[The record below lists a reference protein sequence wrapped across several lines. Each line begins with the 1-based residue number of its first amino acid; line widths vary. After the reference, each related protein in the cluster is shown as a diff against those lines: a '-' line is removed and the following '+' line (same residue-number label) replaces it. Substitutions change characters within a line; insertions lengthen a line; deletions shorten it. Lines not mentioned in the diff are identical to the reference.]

1 MPEVFTDTLLRR
13 LYANDASMYEELPEG
28 VCFPQSADDLIG
40 LVRQAAL
47 SGSSITARAAGTSLA
62 GQTTGGGII
71 ADTSRHMNRIR
82 AIDPDR
88 REAVVEPGVIRDT
101 LNRKAAA
108 FGLKYGPD
116 TSTTNRCMF
125 GGMIGNNSAGLYSL
139 KYGSAREHIIRI
151 EAVLDDGSPVIFGP
165 LSDEELEAKTRL
177 ETREGEIYRQML
189 ALLKTHKQAIL
200 EHYPHPEVVRRNT
213 GYALDRLCEM
223 SPLSP
228 GGRAFNLA
236 ELLCGSEGTLALMH
250 AATVRL
256 VPAEPFR
263 VLLIPHFA
271 TLAEAMHATV
281 EAVSHR
287 PAAVELIDD
296 IIIGA
301 TEGNLE
307 QQRNRFFL
315 EGKPKCLLII
325 EFEGYDPSV
334 LLKQSNTCAQAMQ
347 QAGYGYAFPVIA
359 EPDKMRRV
367 WDLRKAGLGLLMGLS
382 ADARTPTFT
391 EDTAVRVQDLP
402 DYVADFEAMMQRYGT
417 SCVYYAHASV
427 GELHLRPAIDITRP
441 EGVEKM
447 KRMAEEVAGL
457 VRKYRGSLSGE
468 HGDGRARAPYIR
480 TVLGDEMVGLL
491 EQVKRIWDPHNRFNP
506 GKVVNP
512 KPIDTQLRYSPEQKM
527 PEADTVFQWR
537 KEGGF
542 GQALQL
548 CNGAGVCRKRAE
560 SGGTMCPSY
569 MATLDEKDS
578 TRGRANVFRQL
589 FQAKGT
595 GAFSSEEIREAL
607 RYCLSCKACKS
618 ECPANVDMA
627 RMKAEF
633 MQGWHDQNGSSFAQ
647 RFWANPF
654 PWLELGARFP
664 QLSNAIAASNPGHFV
679 MERLIG
685 LHPERQLP
693 RFAEVS
699 FTGWLKENFSRFR
712 HAGKRPASPKPPV
725 LLLVDPFTDLHE
737 PEQAIA
743 ALEVLYAAGA
753 EVLPPVVASCGRTQ
767 ISSGF
772 PREAVKVIQTLLP
785 RLGAALA
792 RGAVIAGLEPSELLT
807 LRDEL
812 PDLIPSGD
820 THAQTAAA
828 LQEHALLFEEY
839 IARYVTPEEGRRL
852 FRSRQEPVLVHG
864 HCYVKALTGTAEL
877 MQSLQLAGYDPEETD
892 SGCCGMAGSFGYKAE
907 TWDLSQQIGAQRLF
921 PAVRAQR
928 KDSLICA
935 HGFSCRHQIADGT
948 GRESLHPA
956 RLLRTALR

>member
-1 MPEVFTDTLLRR
+1 MPEIFTDSLLRR
-13 LYANDASMYEELPEG
+13 LYANDASMYEALPEG
-28 VCFPQSADDLIG
+28 VCFPKSADDLSA
-40 LVRQAAL
+40 LVREAAAR
-47 SGSSITARAAGTSLA
+47 GCSITARAAGTSLA
-62 GQTTGGGII
+62 GQTTGSGII
-71 ADTSRHMNRIR
+71 ADTSRFMNRILG
-82 AIDPDR
+82 IDPAR
-88 REAVVEPGVIRDT
+88 REAVVEPGVIRDS
-101 LNRKAAA
+101 LNREAAA

-139 KYGSAREHIIRI
+139 KYGSVREHIVEID
-151 EAVLDDGSPVIFGP
+151 AVIDDGSRVTFGP
-165 LSDEELEAKTRL
+165 LSDEALEAKTRL
-177 ETREGEIYRQML
+177 QTREGEIYREML
-189 ALLKTHKQAIL
+189 ALLKTHKEAIL
-200 EHYPHPEVVRRNT
+200 ENYPHPEVVRRNT

-223 SPLSP
+223 SPLTP

-250 AATVRL
+250 RATVKL
-256 VPAEPFR
+256 VPAEPCR

-281 EAVSHR
+281 LAVSHG

-296 IIIGA
+296 IIIRA

-315 EGKPKCLLII
+315 EGEPKCLLII
-325 EFEGYDPSV
+325 EFEGYDTTE
-334 LLKQSNTCAQAMQ
+334 LLQQAEACAQAMK
-347 QAGYGYAFPVIA
+347 ASGYGYAFPVFA
-359 EPDKMRRV
+359 DADKMKRV
-367 WDLRKAGLGLLMGLS
+367 WDLRKSGLGLLMGLS

-402 DYVADFEAMMQRYGT
+402 AYVADFEAMMQRYGT

-441 EGVEKM
+441 EGIEKM
-447 KRMAEEVAGL
+447 KQMAEEVALL

-480 TVLGDEMVGLL
+480 LVLGDEMVGLL
-491 EQVKRIWDPHNRFNP
+491 EKVKRIWDPGNRFNP
-506 GKVVNP
+506 GKIVHP
-512 KPIDTQLRYSPEQKM
+512 EPIDVQLRYHPGQQQAETK
-527 PEADTVFQWR
+527 TVFQWM

-595 GAFSSEEIREAL
+595 DAFSSDEIREAL

-633 MQGWHDQNGSSFAQ
+633 MQGWHDRNGSTFSQ

-654 PWLELGARFP
+654 PWLKLGARFP
-664 QLSNAIAASNPGHFV
+664 RLSNAVAGSSAGHFV

-685 LHPERQLP
+685 LHPERPLP
-693 RFAEVS
+693 RFAEQS
-699 FTGWLKENFSRFR
+699 FSGWLAENYGRFR
-712 HAGKRPASPKPPV
+712 KPRPESGKPPV
-725 LLLVDPFTDLHE
+725 LLLADPFTDMHE
-737 PEQAIA
+737 PDQAIA
-743 ALEVLYAAGA
+743 AMEVLHAAGA
-753 EVLPPVVASCGRTQ
+753 TLLHPLVASCGRTQ

-772 PREAVKVIQTLLP
+772 PREALHIIRDLLP
-785 RLGAALA
+785 KLKPALD
-792 RGAVIAGLEPSELLT
+792 RGAVIVGLEPSELLT

-812 PDLIPSGD
+812 PDLIPAGD
-820 THAQTAAA
+820 PLAA
-828 LQEHALLFEEY
+828 LAAKLPQQALLFEEY
-839 IARYVTPEEGRRL
+839 LTRHLTTQESAVL
-852 FRSRQEPVLVHG
+852 FKGKNQPVLVHG
-864 HCYVKALTGTAEL
+864 HCYVKALTGTSAL
-877 MQSLQLAGYDPEETD
+877 LQCLRLAGYAPQETD
-892 SGCCGMAGSFGYKAE
+892 SGCCGMAGSFGYKND
-907 TWDLSQQIGAQRLF
+907 TWALSQQIGAQRLF
-921 PAVRAQR
+921 PAVEARPR
-928 KDSLICA
+928 DTLICA

-948 GRESLHPA
+948 GRTSLHPA
-956 RLLRTALR
+956 QLLRAALR